1 MKASANK
8 TKRQA
13 YSNFGNQN
21 MTKCDKQYQNR
32 AKYSIGFF
40 ESMAMIK

>member
-1 MKASANK
+1 MKTSANK
-8 TKRQA
+8 TKKQA

-21 MTKCDKQYQNR
+21 MTKCDKQHQR